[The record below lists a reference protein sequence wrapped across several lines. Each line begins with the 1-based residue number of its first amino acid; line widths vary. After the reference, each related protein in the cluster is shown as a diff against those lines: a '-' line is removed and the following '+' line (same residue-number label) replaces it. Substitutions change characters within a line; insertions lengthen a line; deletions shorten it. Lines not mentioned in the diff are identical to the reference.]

1 VHERSPRRGEQALH
15 EQLQLTLSIDRGV
28 GRSEVEGMQHTTGAV
43 SRRFMTSSSWRSS
56 RCACR
61 AASPLR
67 LSCEA
72 AISYAH
78 TLRTLSLPSLKIS
91 ARMPGNLVLT
101 NGKQAGTSFM

>member
-1 VHERSPRRGEQALH
+1 
-15 EQLQLTLSIDRGV
+15 
-28 GRSEVEGMQHTTGAV
+28 MQHTTGAV

-72 AISYAH
+72 AITYEH
-78 TLRTLSLPSLKIS
+78 MLRTLSLPLLKTN
-91 ARMPGNLVLT
+91 ARLPVNLVLMDT
-101 NGKQAGTSFM
+101 KQAGTSFM